1 MIPRIR
7 LSILPL
13 LLLAACGRAGPP
25 PTVGDVAGCWLLRW
39 GQGDSLYF
47 PMPDSVWLDSTT
59 EGTGGR
65 RRVAFAGW
73 RKEMGTR
80 RIGDPIPWYRHYFA
94 SSWRM
99 GTADS
104 VLIDFNDNW
113 TRWDTRLR
121 LRRNR
126 LSGTGRFR
134 ADFEPAPPPPV
145 PVRGRRIPCPT
156 PAP

>member
-1 MIPRIR
+1 MLPRIR
-7 LSILPL
+7 LLTLSL
-13 LLLAACGRAGPP
+13 LLLAACGRADAPL
-25 PTVGDVAGCWLLRW
+25 TAGDVAGCWLLQW

-47 PMPDSVWLDSTT
+47 PMPDSVWLDSTQ
-59 EGTGGR
+59 EGVGGR

-73 RKEMGTR
+73 RKELGMR
-80 RIGDPIPWYRHYFA
+80 RIGDPLPWYRHYAA

-99 GTADS
+99 GPADS
-104 VLIDFNDNW
+104 VHIDFSDNW

-126 LSGTGRFR
+126 LTGTARFR
-134 ADFEPAPPPPV
+134 ADFEPAPPPAI

-156 PAP
+156 STP